1 MYYKCLFTGLFL
13 LGCITLQAQ
22 PLSNRYQRPESPA
35 AYPYMANYIINEARI
50 PLYLPEVEGYTLL
63 KCDLHL
69 HTIFSDGSVWPVTRV
84 QEAFREGLDAIAITD
99 HLEFHHINKKD
110 VNAMD
115 NYNREYE
122 IARKSADELGV
133 LLVPGVEVT
142 REVPTGHYNMLFID
156 DANPLAKYINHDNP
170 RDTTTIVDILSA
182 GKAMGA
188 FITWNHPAYQN
199 PNGAQWKPVQ
209 QKLYEKGLIMGIE
222 IINSNLY
229 IPLVH
234 QWADEKGL
242 TKMSNTDWHDN
253 FRIRDGFYRAMTIVF
268 ARDRSIAGIRE
279 ALFAGRTVGYAY
291 NYLYGKEE
299 LVKPIFEKS
308 LKTRV
313 LRSTDKDIAIEIRNL
328 SGIPF
333 ELEIIAGKQLEPAR
347 NNDKFTLYGNE
358 TIAVVLNKKDAAS
371 QPKEMYVVVNNLHVK
386 AATPL
391 KTTIKF

>member
-1 MYYKCLFTGLFL
+1 
-13 LGCITLQAQ
+13 
-22 PLSNRYQRPESPA
+22 
-35 AYPYMANYIINEARI
+35 
-50 PLYLPEVEGYTLL
+50 V
-63 KCDLHL
+63 
-69 HTIFSDGSVWPVTRV
+69 FSDGAVWPVTRV

-99 HLEFHHINKKD
+99 HFEFHHINRKD
-110 VNAMD
+110 VNALD

-122 IARKSADELGV
+122 IAKKTADDLGI
-133 LLVPGVEVT
+133 LLVPGLEVT
-142 REVPTGHYNMLFID
+142 REVPTGHYNMLFIND
-156 DANPLAKYINHDNP
+156 VNPLIPHINYDSP
-170 RDTTTIVDILSA
+170 YDTTTIVDILSA

-199 PNGAQWKPVQ
+199 PNGAQWKPIQ
-209 QKLYEKGLIMGIE
+209 QKLFEKGLIMGIE

-242 TKMSNTDWHDN
+242 TKVANTDRHDN
-253 FRIRDGFYRAMTIVF
+253 IRIRDGFYRAMTIVF

-279 ALFAGRTVGYAY
+279 ALFAGRTVGYAF

-299 LVKPIFEKS
+299 LLKPVFEKS
-308 LKTRV
+308 LKIRV
-313 LRSTDKDIAIEIRNL
+313 LRSTDRDIAFEIRNL
-328 SGIPF
+328 SGLPF
-333 ELEIIAGKQLEPAR
+333 ELEFVADIQLEPAR
-347 NNDKFTLYGNE
+347 YNDKFTLYGNE

-371 QPKEMYVVVNNLHVK
+371 QPKEVSVVVNNLHVK